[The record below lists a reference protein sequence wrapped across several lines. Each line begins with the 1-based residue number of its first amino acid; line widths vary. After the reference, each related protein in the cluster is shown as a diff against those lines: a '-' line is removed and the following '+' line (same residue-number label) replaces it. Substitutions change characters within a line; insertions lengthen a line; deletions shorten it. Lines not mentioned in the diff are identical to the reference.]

1 MKGAGGCCIDD
12 LQCFP
17 TKHEHD
23 WKKNRIE
30 HFEFSIYHGEIFLP
44 FREIRPLISG
54 ACFRCF
60 KFNRLIVLYTNLLLY
75 YPLARNR

>member
-1 MKGAGGCCIDD
+1 MSIGEDKKYIYICENKGAGGCCIDD

-44 FREIRPLISG
+44 FREI
-54 ACFRCF
+54 
-60 KFNRLIVLYTNLLLY
+60 
-75 YPLARNR
+75 